1 MADEERAPLSED
13 IDQDHLLRE
22 IDEQIELLEVL
33 AERHLVFAELL
44 RVMREAWAL
53 IEAQSLQIQRLEEL
67 VDLDA
72 LPEILS
78 MMNLDGTR
86 EE

>member
-1 MADEERAPLSED
+1 MIDEEGARLSED

-44 RVMREAWAL
+44 RVMREARAL
-53 IEAQSLQIQRLEEL
+53 IDAQSLQIQRLEEL

-72 LPEILS
+72 LPELLS